1 MKRILLILI
10 ILLIP
15 SVYVVAQDVY
25 YEDGDL
31 CLYYYGCKYVIYK
44 YTDTYDNKYYSL
56 QCWPETDYDGAPQGL
71 FLVYDENDNLAR
83 EFRNGL
89 YYADFEACDINKD
102 QQEDLILFWH
112 VGMHS
117 TDTEVWLKDGHDYNL
132 VFARSTPYGV
142 FFTRCEGE
150 APALVFQKGFPKDCD
165 KYIIY
170 EWNSEAFIE
179 I

>member
-1 MKRILLILI
+1 M
-10 ILLIP
+10 
-15 SVYVVAQDVY
+15 
-25 YEDGDL
+25 
-31 CLYYYGCKYVIYK
+31 
-44 YTDTYDNKYYSL
+44 
-56 QCWPETDYDGAPQGL
+56 
-71 FLVYDENDNLAR
+71 
-83 EFRNGL
+83 
-89 YYADFEACDINKD
+89 
-102 QQEDLILFWH
+102 FWH